1 MTALTAAR
9 RMLHLGWVALT
20 NCVFYPV
27 MLLWTICGAVL
38 FPIGFPLWKGVTRW
52 DSARIMRQFIWIYG
66 RVWIFLTFPF
76 LRIRLARFPGPVTK
90 PGILV
95 VNHLSFLDTYV
106 MGALPFSDVV
116 FAVRAWPFKMFWY
129 APFMRLAEYMNVEE
143 LGWEGCLS
151 TCKRLFGSGAYVLF
165 FPEGHRSKDGKIQ
178 RFHSGPFKIA
188 VETGVPVIPL
198 CITGTDTVLPPSRRF
213 VRPAKVCLDVLP
225 PVYPSAYSGP
235 DAHLKMSK
243 DVKQQMVDH
252 LSLMKEGL
260 HRTGKAAL

>member
-1 MTALTAAR
+1 
-9 RMLHLGWVALT
+9 
-20 NCVFYPV
+20 
-27 MLLWTICGAVL
+27 
-38 FPIGFPLWKGVTRW
+38 
-52 DSARIMRQFIWIYG
+52 
-66 RVWIFLTFPF
+66 
-76 LRIRLARFPGPVTK
+76 
-90 PGILV
+90 
-95 VNHLSFLDTYV
+95 
-106 MGALPFSDVV
+106 
-116 FAVRAWPFKMFWY
+116 
-129 APFMRLAEYMNVEE
+129 
-143 LGWEGCLS
+143 
-151 TCKRLFGSGAYVLF
+151 
-165 FPEGHRSKDGKIQ
+165 
-178 RFHSGPFKIA
+178 